1 MGIKYGNLNVDEKY
15 SGILEPNLYF
25 DSILVPGVTYTDK
38 YQTGPAGG
46 IYVHKLDTTAV
57 TVGTPGRDFT
67 DEASS
72 DTLIPIL
79 LNNNYMKSK
88 KIYGVQAAAVDFD
101 LANEQLSTATQ
112 EIKESRQQSALG
124 CLVNEGTKSNGDAI
138 TANAVDAV
146 LDEAAKIKKGKA
158 NVVLCSPDFYALVLK
173 ENGKDFTPAKNDEV
187 AATGA
192 IGDLYGFTW
201 IRAAGLGEAE
211 AKYYDS
217 TGTLKTVALHK
228 APTTSVDGS
237 AVDFILYN
245 SETLSIIDNLESF
258 RIVDSENFTG
268 SKAQAELNTGMK
280 VTTPALARVR
290 THTIAKTGA

>member
-1 MGIKYGNLNVDEKY
+1 MAIKYGNLNVDEKY
-15 SGILEPNLYF
+15 SQILEPNLYF

-88 KIYGVQAAAVDFD
+88 KIYGVQAAAVSFD

-124 CLVNEGTKSNGDAI
+124 CLVQEGTKSNGAAI
-138 TANAVDAV
+138 TANAVNAV

-158 NVVLCSPDFYALVLK
+158 NVVFCSPDFYALVLK

-201 IRAAGLGEAE
+201 IRAAGLGEAQ

-217 TGTLKTVALHK
+217 TGTLKTVDLFK
-228 APTTSVDGS
+228 AATSAADGS

-245 SETLSIIDNLESF
+245 SETLSIVDNLESY

-290 THTIAKTGA
+290 THTIAKG

>member
-79 LNNNYMKSK
+79 LNNNYQKSK
-88 KIYGVQAAAVDFD
+88 KIYGVQAAAVSFD

-124 CLVNEGTKSNGDAI
+124 CLVQEGTKSNGADI

-173 ENGKDFTPAKNDEV
+173 ENGKDFTPVKNDQV

-192 IGDLYGFTW
+192 IGDMYGFTW
-201 IRAAGLGEAE
+201 IRAAGLGEASAE
-211 AKYYDS
+211 YYDH
-217 TGTLKTVALHK
+217 TGAKKTVALEK
-228 APTTSVDGS
+228 AATSAADGS

-245 SETLSIIDNLESF
+245 SEALSIVDNLESY

-268 SKAQAELNTGMK
+268 SKAQAELNTGMT
-280 VTTPALARVR
+280 VTTGTLVRVR
-290 THTIAKTGA
+290 THTIAKG

>member
-1 MGIKYGNLNVDEKY
+1 MGIKYGSLNVDEKY

-46 IYVHKLDTTAV
+46 IYVHKLNTTAV

-88 KIYGVQAAAVDFD
+88 KIYGVQAAAVSFD
-101 LANEQLSTATQ
+101 LANEQLATATQ

-124 CLVNEGTKSNGDAI
+124 CLVQEGTTSTVKTAI
-138 TANAVDAV
+138 TANAVNAV
-146 LDEAAKIKKGKA
+146 LDEAAQIKKGKA

-173 ENGKDFTPAKNDEV
+173 ESGKDFTPAKNDEV

-192 IGDLYGFTW
+192 IGEMYGFTW
-201 IRAAGLGEAE
+201 IRAAGLGEQE

-217 TGTLKTVALHK
+217 TGTLKTVALSK
-228 APTTSVDGS
+228 TTP
-237 AVDFILYN
+237 VDFILYN
-245 SETLSIIDNLESF
+245 SEALSIVDNLESY

-268 SKAQAELNTGMK
+268 SKAQVEINTGMK
-280 VTTPALARVR
+280 VTTPALVRVR
-290 THTIAKTGA
+290 VHTAG

>member
-1 MGIKYGNLNVDEKY
+1 MAIKYGNLNVDEKY
-15 SGILEPNLYF
+15 SRILEPNLYF

-57 TVGTPGRDFT
+57 TVGTPGRDFS

-101 LANEQLSTATQ
+101 IANEQLATATQ

-124 CLVNEGTKSNGDAI
+124 CLVQEGTKSNGAAI

-158 NVVLCSPDFYALVLK
+158 NVVFCSPDFYALVLK

-217 TGTLKTVALHK
+217 TGTLKTVALNK
-228 APTTSVDGS
+228 AATSSADGS

-245 SETLSIIDNLESF
+245 SEALSIVDNLESY

-268 SKAQAELNTGMK
+268 SKAQAELNTGMT
-280 VTTPALARVR
+280 VTTGALVRVR
-290 THTIAKTGA
+290 THTIAKG

>member
-25 DSILVPGVTYTDK
+25 DSIFVPGVTYTDK

-46 IYVHKLDTTAV
+46 IYAHKLDTTAV

-88 KIYGVQAAAVDFD
+88 KIYGVQAAAVSFD

-124 CLVNEGTKSNGDAI
+124 CLVQEGTKSNGAAI
-138 TANAVDAV
+138 TANAVDSV
-146 LDEAAKIKKGKA
+146 LDESAKIKKGKA
-158 NVVLCSPDFYALVLK
+158 NVVLCSPEFYALVLK

-192 IGDLYGFTW
+192 IGELYGFTW

-217 TGTLKTVALHK
+217 TGALKTVALNK
-228 APTTSVDGS
+228 AATSAVDGS

-245 SETLSIIDNLESF
+245 NETLSIVDNLESY

-268 SKAQAELNTGMK
+268 SKAQVELNAGMK

-290 THTIAKTGA
+290 THTIAKG

>member
-1 MGIKYGNLNVDEKY
+1 MAIKYGSLNVDEKY
-15 SGILEPNLYF
+15 SGILEPNLYY
-25 DSILVPGVTYTDK
+25 DSIFVPGVTYTDK

-46 IYVHKLDTTAV
+46 IYVHKLDTAAV

-79 LNNNYMKSK
+79 LNNNFQKSK

-112 EIKESRQQSALG
+112 EVREAWNQSGLG
-124 CLVNEGTKSNGDAI
+124 CLVQEGTTSSVKTAI
-138 TANAVDAV
+138 ATGAVDAV
-146 LDEAAKIKKGKA
+146 LDEAANIKKGTA
-158 NVVLCSPDFYALVLK
+158 NVVLCSPEFYALVLK
-173 ENGKDFTPAKNDEV
+173 ENGKDFTPVKNDQI

-192 IGDLYGFTW
+192 IGTLYGYTW
-201 IRAAGLGEAE
+201 IRAAGLDEAN

-217 TGTLKTVALHK
+217 TGTLKTVALNK
-228 APTTSVDGS
+228 AATGSADGS

-245 SETLSIIDNLESF
+245 SETLSIISNLESF

-268 SKAQAELNTGMK
+268 SKAQVEMNTGYK
-280 VTTPALARVR
+280 VTTPSLCRVR
-290 THTIAKTGA
+290 THTIAHS

>member
-1 MGIKYGNLNVDEKY
+1 MAIKYGNLNVDEKY

-88 KIYGVQAAAVDFD
+88 KIYGVQAVAVSFD

-124 CLVNEGTKSNGDAI
+124 CLVNEGTKSNGADI

-217 TGTLKTVALHK
+217 TGALKTVALHK
-228 APTTSVDGS
+228 AATTAADGS

-245 SETLSIIDNLESF
+245 NETLSIIDNLESF

-280 VTTPALARVR
+280 VTTPALAIVR
-290 THTIAKTGA
+290 THTIAKG

>member
-46 IYVHKLDTTAV
+46 IFVHKLDTTAV

-88 KIYGVQAAAVDFD
+88 KIYGVQAAAVSFD

-124 CLVNEGTKSNGDAI
+124 CLVQEGTKSNGAAI

-217 TGTLKTVALHK
+217 TGALKTVALNK
-228 APTTSVDGS
+228 AATSAADGS

-245 SETLSIIDNLESF
+245 SETLSIVDNLESY

-290 THTIAKTGA
+290 THTIAKG

>member
-88 KIYGVQAAAVDFD
+88 KIYGVQAAAVSFD

-124 CLVNEGTKSNGDAI
+124 CLVQEGTKSNGAAI
-138 TANAVDAV
+138 TANAVNAV

-158 NVVLCSPDFYALVLK
+158 NVVFCSPEFYALVLK

-211 AKYYDS
+211 SKYYDS
-217 TGTLKTVALHK
+217 TGALKTVSLHK
-228 APTTSVDGS
+228 AATSAADGS

-245 SETLSIIDNLESF
+245 NETLSIVDNLESY

-290 THTIAKTGA
+290 THTIAKG

>member
-1 MGIKYGNLNVDEKY
+1 MAIKYGNLNVDEKY

-88 KIYGVQAAAVDFD
+88 KIYGVQAAAVAFD

-124 CLVNEGTKSNGDAI
+124 CLVQEGTKSNGAAI

-158 NVVLCSPDFYALVLK
+158 NVVFCSPDFYALVLK

-217 TGTLKTVALHK
+217 TGTLKTVALNK
-228 APTTSVDGS
+228 AATSAADGS

-245 SETLSIIDNLESF
+245 SETLSIVDNLESY

-290 THTIAKTGA
+290 THTIAKG

>member
-88 KIYGVQAAAVDFD
+88 KIYGVQAAAVSFD
-101 LANEQLSTATQ
+101 LANEQLSIATQ

-124 CLVNEGTKSNGDAI
+124 CLVQEGTTSTVKTAI
-138 TANAVDAV
+138 TANAVNAV
-146 LDEAAKIKKGKA
+146 LDEAAQIKKGKA

-173 ENGKDFTPAKNDEV
+173 ESGKNFTPVKNDEV

-201 IRAAGLGEAE
+201 IRAAGLGEQE

-217 TGTLKTVALHK
+217 TGTLKTVALSK
-228 APTTSVDGS
+228 TTP
-237 AVDFILYN
+237 VDFILYN
-245 SETLSIIDNLESF
+245 SEALSIVDNLESY

-268 SKAQAELNTGMK
+268 SKAQVEINTGMK
-280 VTTPALARVR
+280 VTIPALVRVR
-290 THTIAKTGA
+290 VHTAG

>member
-101 LANEQLSTATQ
+101 IANEQLATATQ

-124 CLVNEGTKSNGDAI
+124 CLVQEGTTSTVKTAI
-138 TANAVDAV
+138 TANAVNAV
-146 LDEAAKIKKGKA
+146 LDEAAQIKKGKA

-173 ENGKDFTPAKNDEV
+173 ENGKDFTPVKNDEV

-192 IGDLYGFTW
+192 IGDMYGFTW
-201 IRAAGLGEAE
+201 IRAAGLGEQE

-217 TGTLKTVALHK
+217 TGTLKTVALSK
-228 APTTSVDGS
+228 TTP
-237 AVDFILYN
+237 VDFILYN
-245 SETLSIIDNLESF
+245 SEALSIVDNLESY

-268 SKAQAELNTGMK
+268 SKAQVEINTGMK
-280 VTTPALARVR
+280 VTTPALVRVR
-290 THTIAKTGA
+290 THTAG

>member
-1 MGIKYGNLNVDEKY
+1 MGIKYGSLNVDEKY

-57 TVGTPGRDFT
+57 TVGTPGRDFS

-101 LANEQLSTATQ
+101 IANEQLAIATQ

-124 CLVNEGTKSNGDAI
+124 CLVQEGTKSNGAAI

-158 NVVLCSPDFYALVLK
+158 NVVFCSPDFYALVLK

-217 TGTLKTVALHK
+217 TGALKTVALYK
-228 APTTSVDGS
+228 AATSGTDGS

-245 SETLSIIDNLESF
+245 NETLSIVDNLESY

-280 VTTPALARVR
+280 VTTPALVRVR
-290 THTIAKTGA
+290 THTIAKG

>member
-88 KIYGVQAAAVDFD
+88 KIYGVQAAAVSFD

-124 CLVNEGTKSNGDAI
+124 CLVQEGTKSNGAAI
-138 TANAVDAV
+138 TANAVNAV

-217 TGTLKTVALHK
+217 TGALKTVALNK
-228 APTTSVDGS
+228 AATSTADGS

-245 SETLSIIDNLESF
+245 SETLSIVDNLESY

-290 THTIAKTGA
+290 THTIAKG

>member
-46 IYVHKLDTTAV
+46 IYVHKLSTSAV
-57 TVGTPGRDFT
+57 AVGTPGRDFT
-67 DEASS
+67 DEASE

-79 LNNNYMKSK
+79 LLNNYQKSK
-88 KIYGVQAAAVDFD
+88 KIYGTQAAAVAFD

-124 CLVNEGTKSNGDAI
+124 CLVQEGTKSNGAAI

-173 ENGKDFTPAKNDEV
+173 ENGKDFTPVKNDQV

-192 IGDLYGFTW
+192 IGDMYGFTW
-201 IRAAGLGEAE
+201 IRAAGLGEASAE
-211 AKYYDS
+211 YYDH
-217 TGTLKTVALHK
+217 TGAKKTVALEK
-228 APTTSVDGS
+228 AATSAADGS

-245 SETLSIIDNLESF
+245 SEVLSIVDNLESY

-268 SKAQAELNTGMK
+268 SKAQAELNTGMT
-280 VTTPALARVR
+280 VTTGTLVRVR
-290 THTIAKTGA
+290 THTIAKG

>member
-88 KIYGVQAAAVDFD
+88 KIYGVQAAAVSFD
-101 LANEQLSTATQ
+101 LANEQLATATQ

-124 CLVNEGTKSNGDAI
+124 CLVQEGTKSNGAAI

-173 ENGKDFTPAKNDEV
+173 ESGKDFTPVKNDEV

-201 IRAAGLGEAE
+201 IRAAGLGESE

-217 TGTLKTVALHK
+217 TGALKTVALAK
-228 APTTSVDGS
+228 AATASADGS

-245 SETLSIIDNLESF
+245 SETLSIVDNLESY

-290 THTIAKTGA
+290 THTIAKG

>member
-1 MGIKYGNLNVDEKY
+1 MGIKYGSLNVDEKY

-46 IYVHKLDTTAV
+46 IYVHKLNTTAV
-57 TVGTPGRDFT
+57 TVGIPGRDFS

-124 CLVNEGTKSNGDAI
+124 CLVQEGTTSTVKTAI
-138 TANAVDAV
+138 TANAVNAV
-146 LDEAAKIKKGKA
+146 LDEAAQIKKGKA

-173 ENGKDFTPAKNDEV
+173 ESGKNFTPVKNDEV

-201 IRAAGLGEAE
+201 IRAAGLGEQE

-217 TGTLKTVALHK
+217 TGTLKTVALSK
-228 APTTSVDGS
+228 TTP
-237 AVDFILYN
+237 VDFILYN
-245 SETLSIIDNLESF
+245 SEALSIVDNLESY

-268 SKAQAELNTGMK
+268 SKAQVEINTGMK
-280 VTTPALARVR
+280 VTTPALVRVR
-290 THTIAKTGA
+290 VHTAG

>member
-1 MGIKYGNLNVDEKY
+1 MAIKYGNLNVDEKY

-67 DEASS
+67 DEASA

-88 KIYGVQAAAVDFD
+88 KIYGVQAAAVAFD

-124 CLVNEGTKSNGDAI
+124 CLVQEGTKSNGAAI

-211 AKYYDS
+211 AKYYDN

-228 APTTSVDGS
+228 AATTAADGS

-245 SETLSIIDNLESF
+245 NETLSVIDNLESY

-290 THTIAKTGA
+290 THTIAKG

>member
-72 DTLIPIL
+72 DTLFPIL

-88 KIYGVQAAAVDFD
+88 KIYGVQAAAVSFD

-124 CLVNEGTKSNGDAI
+124 CLVQEGTTSSVKTAI
-138 TANAVDAV
+138 AANAVNAV
-146 LDEAAKIKKGKA
+146 LDEAAQIKKGKA
-158 NVVLCSPDFYALVLK
+158 NVVLCSPAFYALVLK
-173 ENGKDFTPAKNDEV
+173 ENGKDFTPVKNDEV

-192 IGDLYGFTW
+192 IGDMYGFTW
-201 IRAAGLGEAE
+201 IRAAGLGEQE

-217 TGTLKTVALHK
+217 TGTLKTVALSK
-228 APTTSVDGS
+228 TTP
-237 AVDFILYN
+237 VDFILYN
-245 SETLSIIDNLESF
+245 SEALSIVDNLESY

-290 THTIAKTGA
+290 THTIAKG

>member
-46 IYVHKLDTTAV
+46 IYVHKLNTTAV

-101 LANEQLSTATQ
+101 IANEQLATATQ

-124 CLVNEGTKSNGDAI
+124 CLVQEGTTSTVKTAI

-158 NVVLCSPDFYALVLK
+158 NVVFCSPDFYARVLK

-201 IRAAGLGEAE
+201 IRAAGLGEQE

-217 TGTLKTVALHK
+217 TGTLKTVALSK
-228 APTTSVDGS
+228 TTP
-237 AVDFILYN
+237 VDFILYN
-245 SETLSIIDNLESF
+245 SEALSIVDNLESY

-268 SKAQAELNTGMK
+268 SKAQVEINTGMK
-280 VTTPALARVR
+280 VTTPALVRVR
-290 THTIAKTGA
+290 THTAG

>member
-88 KIYGVQAAAVDFD
+88 KIYGVQAAAVSFD

-124 CLVNEGTKSNGDAI
+124 CLVQEGTKSTGAAI

-158 NVVLCSPDFYALVLK
+158 NVVFCSPDFYALVLK

-201 IRAAGLGEAE
+201 IRAAGLGEAQ

-217 TGTLKTVALHK
+217 TGTLKTVDLHK
-228 APTTSVDGS
+228 AATSAADGS

-245 SETLSIIDNLESF
+245 NETLSIIDNLESY

-290 THTIAKTGA
+290 THTIAKG

>member
-1 MGIKYGNLNVDEKY
+1 MGIKYGDLNVDEKY

-88 KIYGVQAAAVDFD
+88 KIYGVQAAAVSFD

-124 CLVNEGTKSNGDAI
+124 CLVQEGTKANGAAI
-138 TANAVDAV
+138 TANAVNAV

-173 ENGKDFTPAKNDEV
+173 ESGKDFTPAKNDEV

-228 APTTSVDGS
+228 AATTAADGS

-245 SETLSIIDNLESF
+245 SETLSIVDNLESY

-280 VTTPALARVR
+280 VTTPALAIVR
-290 THTIAKTGA
+290 THTIAKG

>member
-15 SGILEPNLYF
+15 AKIVEPNLYF
-25 DSILVPGVTYTDK
+25 DSIMVPGVTYTDK

-46 IYVHKLDTTAV
+46 IYVHKLNTSAV
-57 TVGTPGRDFT
+57 AVGTPGRDFT

-79 LNNNYMKSK
+79 LNNNYQKSK

-101 LANEQLSTATQ
+101 IANEQLSVATQ

-124 CLVNEGTKSNGDAI
+124 CLVNEGTKSSATAAI
-138 TANAVDAV
+138 ASGAVDAV
-146 LDEAAKIKKGKA
+146 LDEAAAIKKGKA

-173 ENGKDFTPAKNDEV
+173 ENGKDFTPVKNDEV

-192 IGDLYGFTW
+192 IGDMYGFTW
-201 IRAAGLGEAE
+201 IRAAGLGEQTAE
-211 AKYYDS
+211 YYDS
-217 TGTLKTVALHK
+217 TGTKKTVNLAK
-228 APTTSVDGS
+228 TAP
-237 AVDFILYN
+237 VDFILYN
-245 SETLSIIDNLESF
+245 SEALSIIDNLESY

-268 SKAQAELNTGMK
+268 SKAQAELNTGFK
-280 VTTPALARVR
+280 VTTSGLVRVR
-290 THTIAKTGA
+290 THTA

>member
-1 MGIKYGNLNVDEKY
+1 MGIKYGSLNVDEQYTK
-15 SGILEPNLYF
+15 ILEPNLYF

-46 IYVHKLDTTAV
+46 IYVHKLNTTAV
-57 TVGTPGRDFT
+57 TVGTPGRDFS

-124 CLVNEGTKSNGDAI
+124 CLVQEGTTSTVKTAI
-138 TANAVDAV
+138 TTGAVNAV
-146 LDEAAKIKKGKA
+146 LDEAAQIKKGKA

-173 ENGKDFTPAKNDEV
+173 ESGKNFSPVKNDEV

-201 IRAAGLGEAE
+201 IRAAGLGEQE

-217 TGTLKTVALHK
+217 TGTLKTVALSK
-228 APTTSVDGS
+228 TTP
-237 AVDFILYN
+237 VDFILYN
-245 SETLSIIDNLESF
+245 SEALSIVDNLESY

-268 SKAQAELNTGMK
+268 SKAQVELNTGMK

-290 THTIAKTGA
+290 THTIAKG

>member
-88 KIYGVQAAAVDFD
+88 KIYGVQAAAVSFD
-101 LANEQLSTATQ
+101 LANEQLATATQ

-124 CLVNEGTKSNGDAI
+124 CLVQEGTKSNGAAI

-173 ENGKDFTPAKNDEV
+173 ESGKDFTPAKNDEV

-192 IGDLYGFTW
+192 IGEMYGFTW

-217 TGTLKTVALHK
+217 TGTLKTVALYK
-228 APTTSVDGS
+228 AATSSADGS

-245 SETLSIIDNLESF
+245 SEALSIVDNLESY

-268 SKAQAELNTGMK
+268 SKAQVELNTGMK

-290 THTIAKTGA
+290 THTIAKG

>member
-15 SGILEPNLYF
+15 SGMLEPNLYF

-38 YQTGPAGG
+38 YQIGPAGG
-46 IYVHKLDTTAV
+46 IYVHNLDTTAV

-88 KIYGVQAAAVDFD
+88 KIYGVQAAAVSFD

-124 CLVNEGTKSNGDAI
+124 CLVQEGTKSNGAAI

-158 NVVLCSPDFYALVLK
+158 NVVLCSPEFYALVLK

-228 APTTSVDGS
+228 AATSAADGS

-245 SETLSIIDNLESF
+245 NETLSIVDNLESF

-290 THTIAKTGA
+290 THTIAKG

>member
-46 IYVHKLDTTAV
+46 IYVHKLDTAAV

-88 KIYGVQAAAVDFD
+88 KIYRVQAAAVAFD
-101 LANEQLSTATQ
+101 IANEQLATATQ

-124 CLVNEGTKSNGDAI
+124 CLVQEGTRSNGADI

-158 NVVLCSPDFYALVLK
+158 NVVLCSPEFYALVLK

-201 IRAAGLGEAE
+201 IRAAGLSEAE

-217 TGTLKTVALHK
+217 MGTLKTVALHK
-228 APTTSVDGS
+228 AATTAANGS

-258 RIVDSENFTG
+258 RLVDSESFTG
-268 SKAQAELNTGMK
+268 SKAQVELNTGMK
-280 VTTPALARVR
+280 VTTPELARVR
-290 THTIAKTGA
+290 THTIAKG

>member
-88 KIYGVQAAAVDFD
+88 KIYGVQAAAVSFD

-124 CLVNEGTKSNGDAI
+124 CLVQEGTKSNGAAI

-173 ENGKDFTPAKNDEV
+173 ESGKDFTPAKNDEV

-217 TGTLKTVALHK
+217 TGTMKTVALNK
-228 APTTSVDGS
+228 VATSAADGS

-245 SETLSIIDNLESF
+245 NETLSIVDNLESY

-290 THTIAKTGA
+290 THTIAKG

>member
-1 MGIKYGNLNVDEKY
+1 MGIKYGSLNVDEKY

-46 IYVHKLDTTAV
+46 IYVHKLNTTAV

-124 CLVNEGTKSNGDAI
+124 CLVQEGTTSTVKTAI
-138 TANAVDAV
+138 TANAVNAV
-146 LDEAAKIKKGKA
+146 LDEAAQIKKGKA

-173 ENGKDFTPAKNDEV
+173 ESGKNFTPVKNDEV

-201 IRAAGLGEAE
+201 IRAAGLGEQE

-217 TGTLKTVALHK
+217 TGTLKTVALSK
-228 APTTSVDGS
+228 TTP
-237 AVDFILYN
+237 VDFILYN
-245 SETLSIIDNLESF
+245 SEALSIVDNLESY

-268 SKAQAELNTGMK
+268 SKAQAEINTGMK
-280 VTTPALARVR
+280 VTTPALVRVR
-290 THTIAKTGA
+290 VHTAG

>member
-1 MGIKYGNLNVDEKY
+1 MGIKYGSLNVDENY

-46 IYVHKLDTTAV
+46 IYVHKLNTTAV
-57 TVGTPGRDFT
+57 TVGTPGRDFS

-88 KIYGVQAAAVDFD
+88 KIYGVQAAAVSFD

-124 CLVNEGTKSNGDAI
+124 CLVQEGTTSTVKTAI
-138 TANAVDAV
+138 TANAVNAV
-146 LDEAAKIKKGKA
+146 LDEAAQIKKGKA

-173 ENGKDFTPAKNDEV
+173 ESGKNFTPVKNDEV

-201 IRAAGLGEAE
+201 IRAAGLGEQE

-217 TGTLKTVALHK
+217 TGTLKTVALSK
-228 APTTSVDGS
+228 TTP
-237 AVDFILYN
+237 VDFILYN
-245 SETLSIIDNLESF
+245 SEALSIVDNLESY

-268 SKAQAELNTGMK
+268 SKAQVEINTGMK
-280 VTTPALARVR
+280 VTTPALVRVR
-290 THTIAKTGA
+290 THTAG

>member
-15 SGILEPNLYF
+15 SRILEPNLYF

-57 TVGTPGRDFT
+57 TVGTPGRDFS

-88 KIYGVQAAAVDFD
+88 KIYGVQAAAVSFD
-101 LANEQLSTATQ
+101 LANEQLATATQ

-124 CLVNEGTKSNGDAI
+124 CLVQEGTKSNGAAI

-173 ENGKDFTPAKNDEV
+173 ENGKDFTPVKNDQV

-192 IGDLYGFTW
+192 IGDMYGFTW

-211 AKYYDS
+211 AKYYDN
-217 TGTLKTVALHK
+217 TGALKTVPLYK
-228 APTTSVDGS
+228 AATSGVDGS
-237 AVDFILYN
+237 AVDFVLYN
-245 SETLSIIDNLESF
+245 SEALSIVDNLESY

-268 SKAQAELNTGMK
+268 SKAQAELNTGMT
-280 VTTPALARVR
+280 VTTGALVRVR
-290 THTIAKTGA
+290 THTIAKG

>member
-15 SGILEPNLYF
+15 SRILEPNLYF

-101 LANEQLSTATQ
+101 LANEQLATATQ

-124 CLVNEGTKSNGDAI
+124 CLVQEGTTSTVKTAI
-138 TANAVDAV
+138 TTGAVDAV

-201 IRAAGLGEAE
+201 IRAAGLGEQE

-217 TGTLKTVALHK
+217 TGTLKTVALSK
-228 APTTSVDGS
+228 TT

-245 SETLSIIDNLESF
+245 SETLSIVDNLESY

-268 SKAQAELNTGMK
+268 SKAQVELNTGMK
-280 VTTPALARVR
+280 VTTPALVRVR
-290 THTIAKTGA
+290 THTIAKG

>member
-15 SGILEPNLYF
+15 SDILEPNLYF

-46 IYVHKLDTTAV
+46 IYFHKLDTTAV

-88 KIYGVQAAAVDFD
+88 KIYGVQAAAVSFD

-124 CLVNEGTKSNGDAI
+124 CLVQEGTKSNGAAI

-158 NVVLCSPDFYALVLK
+158 NVVLCSPEFYALVLK

-228 APTTSVDGS
+228 AATSAADGS

-245 SETLSIIDNLESF
+245 NETLSIVDNLESF

-290 THTIAKTGA
+290 THTIAKG

>member
-46 IYVHKLDTTAV
+46 IYVHKLNTTAV
-57 TVGTPGRDFT
+57 TVGTPGRDFS

-101 LANEQLSTATQ
+101 LANEKLSTATQ

-124 CLVNEGTKSNGDAI
+124 CLVQEGTTSTVKTAI
-138 TANAVDAV
+138 TANAVNAV
-146 LDEAAKIKKGKA
+146 LDEAAQIKKGKA

-173 ENGKDFTPAKNDEV
+173 ESGKNFTPVKNDEV

-201 IRAAGLGEAE
+201 IRAAGLGEQE

-217 TGTLKTVALHK
+217 TGTLKTVALSK
-228 APTTSVDGS
+228 TTP
-237 AVDFILYN
+237 VDFILYN
-245 SETLSIIDNLESF
+245 SEALSIVDNLESY

-268 SKAQAELNTGMK
+268 SKAQVEINTGMK
-280 VTTPALARVR
+280 VTTPALVRVR
-290 THTIAKTGA
+290 VHTAG

>member
-88 KIYGVQAAAVDFD
+88 KIYGVQAAAVSFD

-124 CLVNEGTKSNGDAI
+124 CLVQEGTKSNGADI

-217 TGTLKTVALHK
+217 TGTLKTVALNK
-228 APTTSVDGS
+228 AATSAADGS

-245 SETLSIIDNLESF
+245 SETLSIVDNLESY

-268 SKAQAELNTGMK
+268 SKTQAELNTGMK

-290 THTIAKTGA
+290 THTIAKG

>member
-1 MGIKYGNLNVDEKY
+1 MAIKYGNLNVDEKY

-88 KIYGVQAAAVDFD
+88 KIYGVQAAAVSFD

-124 CLVNEGTKSNGDAI
+124 CLVQEGTKSNGAAI

-217 TGTLKTVALHK
+217 TGTLKTVALNK
-228 APTTSVDGS
+228 AATSAADGS

-245 SETLSIIDNLESF
+245 NETLSIVDNLESY

-290 THTIAKTGA
+290 THTIAKG

>member
-88 KIYGVQAAAVDFD
+88 KIYGVQAAAVSFD

-124 CLVNEGTKSNGDAI
+124 CLVQEGTKSNGAAI

-217 TGTLKTVALHK
+217 TGALKTVALNK
-228 APTTSVDGS
+228 AATSAADGS

-245 SETLSIIDNLESF
+245 SETLSIVDNLESY

-290 THTIAKTGA
+290 THTIAKG

>member
-88 KIYGVQAAAVDFD
+88 KIYQVQAAAVAFD
-101 LANEQLSTATQ
+101 IANEQLSTATQ

-124 CLVNEGTKSNGDAI
+124 CLVQEGTKSNGAAI

-201 IRAAGLGEAE
+201 IRAAGLSDAE

-217 TGTLKTVALHK
+217 TGALKTVALNK
-228 APTTSVDGS
+228 AATSAADGS

-245 SETLSIIDNLESF
+245 KETLSIIDNLESF
-258 RIVDSENFTG
+258 RIVDSESFTG
-268 SKAQAELNTGMK
+268 SKAQVELNTGMK

-290 THTIAKTGA
+290 THTIAKG

>member
-46 IYVHKLDTTAV
+46 IYVHKLNTTAV
-57 TVGTPGRDFT
+57 TVGTPGRDFS

-124 CLVNEGTKSNGDAI
+124 CLVQEGTTSTVKTAI
-138 TANAVDAV
+138 TANAVNAV
-146 LDEAAKIKKGKA
+146 LDEAAQIKKGKA

-173 ENGKDFTPAKNDEV
+173 ESGKNFTPVKNDEV

-201 IRAAGLGEAE
+201 IRAAGLGEQD

-217 TGTLKTVALHK
+217 TGTLKTVALSK
-228 APTTSVDGS
+228 TTP
-237 AVDFILYN
+237 VDFILYN
-245 SETLSIIDNLESF
+245 SEALSIVDNLESY

-268 SKAQAELNTGMK
+268 SKAQVEINTGMK
-280 VTTPALARVR
+280 VTTPALVRVR
-290 THTIAKTGA
+290 VHTAG